1 MHNRDTDLEQKLPL
15 VPAISSERQGVARI
29 LNINHDLEK
38 MITDLYHRYIEHISL
53 YVTKGLLTKEGE
65 DLVCTGLDGQRYV
78 APTWK
83 QIVDGIRANPLLV
96 EKVKAGFCDVL
107 PVPFASSLVDKA
119 HRFRAIMQ
127 AHERYQANQ
136 GQLAEPKLW
145 TFDDQ
150 LEEIVYSPK
159 SLKREEHGGMT
170 KRQHLSATKKGW
182 QVVLVNS
189 QDQNGPGI
197 YTDQSAQSVLEDIQ
211 NDPER
216 KGEVIMNLDTY
227 LTYASSL
234 WARGIVVDDL
244 NNNKVK
250 GKLTLCAGTLHLSE
264 AKVAA
269 AGWNHIQR
277 TVAIVP
283 SSSQATIPF
292 RVVRTC
298 VPILQ

>member
-1 MHNRDTDLEQKLPL
+1 MHNRDTDLEQELPL
-15 VPAISSERQGVARI
+15 VLDMSSARPGIARI
-29 LNINHDLEK
+29 LNIDHELEA
-38 MITDLYHRYIEHISL
+38 MITDLYHRYIEHSSL
-53 YVTKGLLTKEGE
+53 YVAKGLLTQEGE
-65 DLVCTGLDGQRYV
+65 DLVCTGIDGQRYV
-78 APTWK
+78 APSWK
-83 QIVDGIRANPLLV
+83 QIVDAIRANPLLV

-119 HRFRAIMQ
+119 NRFRAVMQ
-127 AHERYQANQ
+127 THERYQANP

-145 TFDDQ
+145 IFDDH

-159 SLKREEHGGMT
+159 SLKREDHGGMT
-170 KRQHLSATKKGW
+170 KGQYLNATKRGW

-189 QDQNGPGI
+189 QDQSGPGI
-197 YTDQSAQSVLEDIQ
+197 YTDRSAQSVLEEIQ
-211 NDPER
+211 NDLER
-216 KGEVIMNLDTY
+216 NGEVIMNLDTY
-227 LTYASSL
+227 LTFASAL

-264 AKVAA
+264 AKVPA

-283 SSSQATIPF
+283 SSSQATIHF